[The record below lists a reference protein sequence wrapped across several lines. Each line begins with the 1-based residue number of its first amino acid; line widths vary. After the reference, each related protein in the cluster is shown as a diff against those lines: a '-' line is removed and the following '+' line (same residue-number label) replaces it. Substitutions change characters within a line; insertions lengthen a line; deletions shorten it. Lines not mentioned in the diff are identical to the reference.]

1 VRFDEEFGSG
11 EQVSPKNLI
20 DSKKFEVKTPSVS
33 IKVDPD
39 FLDQVQTKYI
49 DGIPY
54 ITIRVDEGVEVNG
67 VTVELPKE
75 ST

>member
-1 VRFDEEFGSG
+1 
-11 EQVSPKNLI
+11 
-20 DSKKFEVKTPSVS
+20 
-33 IKVDPD
+33 VDPD